1 MSKKLFSAMSAVV
14 LVLSLSVLAAA
25 KDGSK
30 SQDMK
35 SVTLTGNILDVACS
49 AGNNTPE
56 KADNHKKG
64 CSLSERCLKSGLGV
78 YADGKFV
85 AFDEAGTTKAKAALE
100 KTAKANGA
108 KFKVMGKMAGDKLS
122 VESISEVE

>member
-1 MSKKLFSAMSAVV
+1 MSKKLFSAMSAAV
-14 LVLSLSVLAAA
+14 LVLSLTVFAAA
-25 KDGSK
+25 QGGA
-30 SQDMK
+30 K

-56 KADNHKKG
+56 KAANHKKG

-78 YADGKFV
+78 YADGKFT
-85 AFDEAGTTKAKAALE
+85 AFDEAGTAKAKEALE

-108 KFKVMGKMAGDKLS
+108 KFKVTGKMAGDKLT